1 MGRWWNWYKEGLLNG
16 WMNGWMEERKGRV
29 LESWVDGMID
39 EQR

>member
-1 MGRWWNWYKEGLLNG
+1 MGRWWNWYKEGLL
-16 WMNGWMEERKGRV
+16 NGWMEERKGRV